1 MHSVCNECDVCCIVF
16 VFCVAVAVLRFS
28 HAHCAPFPLSLL
40 SLSLGQ
46 AVYQRGEEE
55 TTRHGGLTKSHYA
68 AGSLYAFTFSEYLEG
83 LIHAALEWE
92 AVTNKPPADGLTT
105 EYVLNAV
112 RKLIEDKILPNCQR
126 GDVFD
131 FRYALVNSSKL
142 GEALDAVQPF
152 VDPLF
157 DKEADMPMKDEKGR
171 PGTQQQHQPHHQQHT
186 TL

>member
-1 MHSVCNECDVCCIVF
+1 MSDM
-16 VFCVAVAVLRFS
+16 CVALCSSSVLLLLC
-28 HAHCAPFPLSLL
+28 CASLTRIALFPSLFC
-40 SLSLGQ
+40 LSLGQ

-92 AVTNKPPADGLTT
+92 AVTNKPPPDGLTT

-171 PGTQQQHQPHHQQHT
+171 PGTQQQHQPQQQHT
-186 TL
+186 L